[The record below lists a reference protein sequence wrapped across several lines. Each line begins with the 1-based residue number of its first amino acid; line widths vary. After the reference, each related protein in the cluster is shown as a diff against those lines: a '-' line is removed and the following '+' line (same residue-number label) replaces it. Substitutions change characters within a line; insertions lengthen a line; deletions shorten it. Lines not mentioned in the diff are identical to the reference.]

1 MTLSPVDSWF
11 LYRTDAYAEGLQL
24 GVVEMYGL
32 LLLIALVVV
41 VVGLNLLGSAPGW
54 QERIGTTARWL
65 AIAAFG
71 VATVTALAM
80 PWVVGEAG
88 GPELI
93 GWLAVPVLATG
104 VALFAPFPQQAK
116 VIALWVAAFV
126 VCAFVVLTG
135 LSVGMFFGPAALLA
149 VGAAV
154 TASQARSRTR
164 VA

>member
-1 MTLSPVDSWF
+1 MDTWF
-11 LYRTDAYAEGLQL
+11 LNRTDAYAESLQL

-32 LLLIALVVV
+32 LLLLALVVV

-54 QERIGTTARWL
+54 QERIDATARWL

-80 PWVVGEAG
+80 PLAVGADG
-88 GPELI
+88 GPELVA
-93 GWLAVPVLATG
+93 WLAVPVLATG
-104 VALFAPFPQQAK
+104 VALFAPFHQQAK
-116 VIALWVAAFV
+116 VIALWAAAFV

>member
-1 MTLSPVDSWF
+1 MDNWF
-11 LYRTDAYAEGLQL
+11 LNRTDAYAEVLQL

-32 LLLIALVVV
+32 LLLLALVVV

-65 AIAAFG
+65 AVVSFG

-80 PWVVGEAG
+80 PLAIG
-88 GPELI
+88 GLPGPGTV

-104 VALFAPFPQQAK
+104 VALFAPFHQQAK
-116 VIALWVAAFV
+116 VIALWAAAFV
-126 VCAFVVLTG
+126 VCAFVMVAG
-135 LSVGMFFGPAALLA
+135 LSIGLFFGPAALLA